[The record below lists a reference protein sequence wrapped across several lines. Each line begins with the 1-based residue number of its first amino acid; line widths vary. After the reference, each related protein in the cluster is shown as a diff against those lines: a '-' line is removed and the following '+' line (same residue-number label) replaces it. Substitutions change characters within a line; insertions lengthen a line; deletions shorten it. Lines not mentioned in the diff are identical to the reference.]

1 MEDRRD
7 KVYRIIDQMAIDA
20 CILKGM
26 DNIFY
31 LTGFK
36 GSEGSLL
43 ITRGDVFLITDF
55 RYITYAREV
64 ATGIKVVEMTSPKEL
79 FSDICSRYRL
89 KRIGFDSY
97 HTTYEQY
104 QRWIEYTN
112 GIEFIPL
119 RQQIE
124 DIRRQKDPE
133 ELDMIRKAI
142 DIATDAFT
150 EVFDTIRP
158 GMTEKEVANLLDYHM
173 RQLGADRPS
182 FDTIVASGARAALP
196 HAVPTD
202 KQLMAGEAVII
213 DFGAQV
219 NGYCSDETCT
229 VFIGEVQNR
238 IKKAFTIVNEAR
250 WLAIRKARVGIA
262 LRELDSTARG
272 YIEDAGYGE
281 YFRHGTGHGVGIA
294 VHEVPAINSSG
305 DGFIEEDMVLTIEP
319 GIYIPNIGG
328 VRLEEMVLVTEDGPK
343 VLTKIRKDMLQVNP

>member
-7 KVYRIIDQMAIDA
+7 KVYRIIDQTGLDA

-43 ITRGDVFLITDF
+43 VTREALFLITDF

-64 ATGIKVVEMTSPKEL
+64 AAGIKVMEMTSPREL
-79 FSDICSRYRL
+79 FSDICDRYRL
-89 KRIGFDSY
+89 KRIGFDSH

-104 QRWIEYTN
+104 QRWIEYAN

-124 DIRRQKDPE
+124 EIRRQKGPE
-133 ELDMIRKAI
+133 ELDTIRRAV
-142 DIATDAFT
+142 DIATDAFL
-150 EVFDTIRP
+150 EVLDTIRP
-158 GMTEKEVANLLDYHM
+158 GRTEREVANLLDYHM
-173 RQLGADRPS
+173 RRLGADRPS

-238 IKKAFTIVNEAR
+238 IKEVFTIVNEAR
-250 WLAIRKARVGIA
+250 WLAIRKARIGVA
-262 LRELDSTARG
+262 LRELDSIARG

-294 VHEVPAINSSG
+294 VHEAPSISSSG
-305 DGFIEEDMVLTIEP
+305 DGFIEEDMVFTIEP

-328 VRLEEMVLVTEDGPK
+328 VRLEEMVLVTKDEPK
-343 VLTKIRKDMLQVNP
+343 VLTKIKKGMLQVNP